1 VRAPHTPSRRTTNS
15 FLFLFFFLQIIY
27 ADEHC
32 VAFRDVAPV
41 APTHVLVIPRVPI
54 PQLSK
59 ASDSDALTLGR
70 LLLAARNVA
79 RHEGLAADG
88 FRIVIND
95 GKHGCQS
102 VYHLHLHLI
111 GGKQLGW
118 PPTGTP
124 PPPPA

>member
-1 VRAPHTPSRRTTNS
+1 M
-15 FLFLFFFLQIIY
+15 
-27 ADEHC
+27 
-32 VAFRDVAPV
+32 AFRDVAPV